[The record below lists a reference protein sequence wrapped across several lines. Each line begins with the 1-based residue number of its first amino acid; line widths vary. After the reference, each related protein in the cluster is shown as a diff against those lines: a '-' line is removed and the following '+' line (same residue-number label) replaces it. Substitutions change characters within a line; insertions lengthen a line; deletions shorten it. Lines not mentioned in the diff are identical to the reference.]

1 MIKKRDRLVILQEE
15 HRNVDLDDS
24 ENCTRGMI
32 MTYKSGFNKGLLFAN
47 KKKNKHMLRK
57 IENFYCHLIGWNP
70 EILAECSEASFALM
84 KKYVSAI
91 FILSLLWGTID
102 IVCRKIS

>member
-1 MIKKRDRLVILQEE
+1 
-15 HRNVDLDDS
+15 
-24 ENCTRGMI
+24 
-32 MTYKSGFNKGLLFAN
+32 
-47 KKKNKHMLRK
+47 MLRK

-91 FILSLLWGTID
+91 FILSLLWGTIGY
-102 IVCRKIS
+102 CFAEKYLERSKIANIDAAAAGFSLLRQR